1 MRDSW
6 YVLNPDPRIQLA
18 TTTLPPK
25 KVDINMRLPPVVGF
39 AGPQGSG
46 KDTCGEILAKNF
58 NYLKAAFAEPVRVSL
73 YALNPLVEL
82 DNGIVARLRTIVDQ
96 IGWDSAKRN
105 SKDLR
110 QLMQRMGTEAGRDIH
125 GKDCWIRI
133 ASRLLANVTLDAVE
147 QRVAWKRTCFC
158 DVRFPNEVEFIK
170 ASGGIIIYVQK
181 NDVPA
186 QVANHRSEQ
195 YNVLDDAD
203 FILYNNGSISDLI
216 PEIRNIFAV
225 WELQ

>member
-1 MRDSW
+1 M
-6 YVLNPDPRIQLA
+6 
-18 TTTLPPK
+18 TL
-25 KVDINMRLPPVVGF
+25 RLPPVVGF

-58 NYLKAAFAEPVRVSL
+58 NYLKAAFANPVRAAL

-125 GKDCWIRI
+125 GRDCWIRI
-133 ASRLLANVTLDAVE
+133 ASSLRACGRYNVA
-147 QRVAWKRTCFC
+147 FC

-186 QVANHRSEQ
+186 QVANHRSEE

-203 FILYNNGSISDLI
+203 FILCNNGSISDLI

-225 WELQ
+225 WEKQ

>member
-1 MRDSW
+1 M
-6 YVLNPDPRIQLA
+6 
-18 TTTLPPK
+18 K
-25 KVDINMRLPPVVGF
+25 LPPVVGF
-39 AGPQGSG
+39 AGPQGAG
-46 KDTCGEILAKNF
+46 KDTCGEILAQSF
-58 NYLKAAFAEPVRVSL
+58 NYLKAAFANPVRAAL

-82 DNGIVARLRTIVDQ
+82 DNGVVARLRNIVDQ

-125 GKDCWIRI
+125 GKDCWLRI
-133 ASRLLANVTLDAVE
+133 ASSLRVCGRYNVAYT
-147 QRVAWKRTCFC
+147 

-186 QVANHRSEQ
+186 QVANHRSEE

-225 WELQ
+225 WDLQ